1 METYFYKVT
10 NSAWVVKTQNAQLQT
25 LPSKYCCF
33 PVSKMTT
40 EKWAFFTQLSGAAFG
55 QRVDTPNVLNGWWFE
70 RRNAKIVA
78 IITELPNYVL
88 YLR

>member
-1 METYFYKVT
+1 
-10 NSAWVVKTQNAQLQT
+10 
-25 LPSKYCCF
+25 
-33 PVSKMTT
+33 MTT
-40 EKWAFFTQLSGAAFG
+40 EKWAFFDQLSGAAFG
-55 QRVDTPNVLNGWWFE
+55 QRVDTPYVLNGWWFE